1 MITMLTACFVKEPT
15 EFEESALSC
24 DLSRRPGETNAG
36 LVLITSLTI
45 TFLTNND
52 IVLMIGHHHWVP
64 CLRNTDDTTL
74 KKC

>member
-1 MITMLTACFVKEPT
+1 MITQLTVCFIKEPT
-15 EFEESALSC
+15 EFEESPLSC
-24 DLSRRPGETNAG
+24 DLSRRPDKTNAG
-36 LVLITSLTI
+36 FVLITSLSR

-52 IVLMIGHHHWVP
+52 IFFMIGQHHCVR